1 MVQQF
6 HNVKKSY
13 NFYLMVC
20 IKIIV
25 IIVVIEKKQC
35 FPFTNIPYKK
45 DQTVLYC
52 LFQIH
57 PAGN

>member
-13 NFYLMVC
+13 NFYLMVY

-35 FPFTNIPYKK
+35 FTNIPYKK